1 MDDLLK
7 YRVEDLSEML
17 VKSADTREAFKS
29 IVEVFEEATKLI
41 KKADK
46 GMIKSLFR
54 KYITVFI
61 PFSAEPTYRGCFHRN
76 LSESTRRT
84 EREAQGGEAGP

>member
-17 VKSADTREAFKS
+17 VKSADTRGAFKS
-29 IVEVFEEATKLI
+29 IVEVFGEATKFV

-46 GMIKSLFR
+46 GMIKSLLR

-61 PFSAEPTYRGCFHRN
+61 PFSAKPTHRGCSLR
-76 LSESTRRT
+76 
-84 EREAQGGEAGP
+84 QIYG

>member
-41 KKADK
+41 EKEDK
-46 GMIKSLFR
+46 GMIKGLLR
-54 KYITVFI
+54 KCITVFI
-61 PFSAEPTYRGCFHRN
+61 PFSAKPTHRGCSLR
-76 LSESTRRT
+76 
-84 EREAQGGEAGP
+84 QIYG